1 MTRYRAQRITDERWG
16 QFDSLSEYNRWLELR
31 VLFEGGLIASLVRQ
45 REFVLSES
53 PKCVY
58 TADAAYFERDGREP
72 NVWHLVAEDVK
83 PQGGAQSRD
92 VFVRVCWLLNHAEH
106 NVTAVRLLRRGTARA
121 TLKRGERPVA
131 GWLVR
136 EYRATKKRSRRAAA

>member
-1 MTRYRAQRITDERWG
+1 LKYRAQRITDARWG
-16 QFDSLSEYNRWLELR
+16 EFDSLSEYNRWLELR

-58 TADAAYFERDGREP
+58 TADAAYFEPDAREP

-83 PQGGAQSRD
+83 PQGGVQSRD
-92 VFVRVCWLLNHAEH
+92 VFVRVCVAAQPPRAQRH
-106 NVTAVRLLRRGTARA
+106 RRSP
-121 TLKRGERPVA
+121 GEA
-131 GWLVR
+131 WWSEGG
-136 EYRATKKRSRRAAA
+136 AQARRAARGRLAGP